1 MEPTPQHIA
10 AYFALMEAGALLQ
23 QLVEQQLRDKGN
35 LSYIQFRVLAQLT
48 EAPAQSLRMTDLAD
62 GVVYSRSGL
71 TYQADR
77 LEQNGL
83 IIRTPSPDDERSVTV
98 TITEAGREA
107 LARVLPGHIDLVAR
121 ELFGPLDEEDVTAM
135 ADVLTRVRDNL
146 RHAPRRRT
154 PRRRPT
160 AT

>member
-23 QLVEQQLRDKGN
+23 QLVEQQLRDEGD
-35 LSYIQFRVLAQLT
+35 LTYIQFRVLAQLT

-77 LEQNGL
+77 LEQNGM

-107 LARVLPGHIDLVAR
+107 LARVLPGHIALVAR
-121 ELFGPLDEEDVTAM
+121 ELFGPLDEADVTAM

-146 RHAPRRRT
+146 RNAPRRRT

>member
-23 QLVEQQLRDKGN
+23 QLVEQQLRDEGN
-35 LSYIQFRVLAQLT
+35 LTYIQFRVLAQLT
-48 EAPAQSLRMTDLAD
+48 EAPGQSLRMTDLAD
-62 GVVYSRSGL
+62 GLVYSRSGL

-83 IIRTPSPDDERSVTV
+83 IVRAPSPDDERSVTV
-98 TITEAGREA
+98 TMTEAGRET
-107 LARVLPGHIDLVAR
+107 LARVLPGHVDLVAR
-121 ELFGPLDEEDVTAM
+121 ELFGPLDEKDVTAM

-146 RHAPRRRT
+146 RSAPRRRT
-154 PRRRPT
+154 PRRRPK

>member
-1 MEPTPQHIA
+1 MEPTPRHIA

-23 QLVEQQLRDKGN
+23 QLVEQQLRDEGD
-35 LSYIQFRVLAQLT
+35 LTYIQFRVLAQLA
-48 EAPAQSLRMTDLAD
+48 EAPDRSLRMTDLAD

-77 LEQNGL
+77 LERNGL
-83 IIRTPSPDDERSVTV
+83 IVRAPSPEDERSVTV
-98 TITEAGREA
+98 TITDAGREA

-121 ELFGPLDEEDVTAM
+121 ELFGPLDEADVTAM

-146 RHAPRRRT
+146 RAAPRRGT
-154 PRRRPT
+154 PRRRRT
-160 AT
+160 TD

>member
-1 MEPTPQHIA
+1 MEPTPRHIA

-23 QLVEQQLRDKGN
+23 QLVEQQLRRDGD
-35 LSYIQFRVLAQLT
+35 LSYIQFRVLAQLA
-48 EAPAQSLRMTDLAD
+48 EAPDRSLRMTDLAD

-83 IIRTPSPDDERSVTV
+83 ITRTPSPDDERSVTV
-98 TITEAGREA
+98 TITEAGREV
-107 LARVLPGHIDLVAR
+107 LARVLPAHIDLVAR
-121 ELFGPLDEEDVTAM
+121 ELFGPLSEQDVTAM
-135 ADVLTRVRDNL
+135 ADVLTRVRDHL
-146 RHAPRRRT
+146 RTAPRRPT